1 MYVNTWHFHFEV
13 NCFIRPT
20 FFPGVIRLCFSEI
33 FRHAYC
39 FRFSKIRNHR
49 DFRTIVIFLLAFGH
63 TIFKR
68 KQLIFPAKQK
78 WLKMSGIAA
87 KKIAEAE
94 DLVKQAE
101 KRYPQQKYPY
111 KGVSK

>member
-1 MYVNTWHFHFEV
+1 
-13 NCFIRPT
+13 
-20 FFPGVIRLCFSEI
+20 
-33 FRHAYC
+33 
-39 FRFSKIRNHR
+39 
-49 DFRTIVIFLLAFGH
+49 
-63 TIFKR
+63 
-68 KQLIFPAKQK
+68 LIFPAKQK